1 MGAGERAMLVT
12 LLFIGLMQAAQT
24 PPQPTSF
31 AAYAETIAHREE
43 AVRMSAATPGPAVDV
58 PATALRDP
66 HSWVLS
72 QCSPLVL
79 PGTADPEACEARH
92 WAALQ
97 ALDPDIGGP
106 RPAASLVAA
115 SAPEPETRAM
125 FGGRCQASQR
135 ATADEGGSSASGE
148 IICGNGSEADRQI
161 VRDLLRPQ
169 R

>member
-1 MGAGERAMLVT
+1 MLVT
-12 LLFIGLMQAAQT
+12 LLFIGLQTQPQATPLADYAQVV
-24 PPQPTSF
+24 
-31 AAYAETIAHREE
+31 ARREE
-43 AVRMSAATPGPAVDV
+43 AARMTAAAPGPAIDV
-58 PATALRDP
+58 PAAALRDP

-79 PGTADPEACEARH
+79 PRTASPEACEARH

-106 RPAASLVAA
+106 RPAATTVAA
-115 SAPEPETRAM
+115 GGLEPETRPM

-135 ATADEGGSSASGE
+135 ATSDEGGSSASGE

-169 R
+169 S